1 VTLVEIL
8 PHVSGALN
16 ALVATLLIAGFV
28 AIRRGHRTLHPR
40 LMLGAFGVGL
50 VFLACYATQVILTG
64 HRRFPGDD
72 WVRTVFLA
80 ILLTHT
86 ALAVSI
92 VPLVLR
98 TLYLAYHRRFVTH
111 RWWARITF
119 PVWVYVAV
127 TGVVIYWMNNHLRPP
142 PSPTD
147 QVQAAAVMGAEGR
160 RLVVS
165 PTAHP
170 AAVESPQASPNPNGD
185 QD

>member
-1 VTLVEIL
+1 MTLVEVL

-72 WVRTVFLA
+72 WVRTLFLA

-86 ALAVSI
+86 VLAVSI

-98 TLYLAYHRRFVTH
+98 TLYLAYHQRFVTH

-142 PSPTD
+142 TPSPD
-147 QVQAAAVMGAEGR
+147 QVQASAVTQAGGR
-160 RLVVS
+160 RPAVS
-165 PTAHP
+165 PATHRGDD
-170 AAVESPQASPNPNGD
+170 ESLPPSSNLRGE
-185 QD
+185 